1 MNRTEKAALVE
12 TLNKTFSDSALVVV
26 THQVGLT
33 VDEVNDLRGKMR
45 AAGARYKVTKNRIAR
60 LALKGTEYE
69 NLEASFTGPT
79 AIATSDDPVAAAKV
93 AVEFANANEKLS
105 IVAGALGTK
114 MLDVEQVKALAKLPS
129 LDALRAKLLGLL
141 QAPATKV
148 AGVLQAPAGQMA
160 RVLSARGS
168 QEG

>member
-1 MNRTEKAALVE
+1 MNRTEKAALIE
-12 TLNKTFSDSALVVV
+12 TLNKTFSEAAVVVV

-69 NLEASFTGPT
+69 NLDESFKGPT
-79 AIATSDDPVAAAKV
+79 AIATSEDPVAAAKI
-93 AVEFANANEKLS
+93 AVEFANENEKLT
-105 IVAGALGTK
+105 IVGGAIGTK
-114 MLDVEQVKALAKLPS
+114 VLDVNAINALAKLPS
-129 LDALRAKLLGLL
+129 LDTLRAKLLGLI

-148 AGVLQAPAGQMA
+148 AGVLQAPAGQVA

>member
-12 TLNKTFSDSALVVV
+12 TLNKTFSESALVVV

-33 VDEVNDLRGKMR
+33 VDEVNQLRGKMR
-45 AAGARYKVTKNRIAR
+45 SAGGRYKVTKNRIAR

-69 NLEASFTGPT
+69 SLDALFTGPT
-79 AIATSDDPVAAAKV
+79 AIATSEDPVAAAKV
-93 AVEFANANEKLS
+93 AVEFANTNEKLT

-129 LDALRAKLLGLL
+129 LDELRAKLLGLL
-141 QAPATKV
+141 STPATRV
-148 AGVLQAPAGQMA
+148 AGVMKAPQGQLA
-160 RVLSARGS
+160 RVLSAYS
-168 QEG
+168 SK

>member
-12 TLNKTFSDSALVVV
+12 TLNKTFSESTLVVV
-26 THQVGLT
+26 TNQVGLT

-45 AAGARYKVTKNRIAR
+45 EAGARYKVTKNRIAR

-69 NLEASFTGPT
+69 NLDEQFKGPT

-93 AVEFANANEKLS
+93 AVEFANKNEKLT
-105 IVAGALGTK
+105 IVAGALGAN
-114 MLDVEQVKALAKLPS
+114 MLSVEQVKDLAKLPS

-141 QAPATKV
+141 SSPATKV